1 MSKTMS
7 KTTGSH
13 ISLLDGPAVQRTTN
27 KKVYIGDIIKTIKKH
42 IHITPHNTYNLNFS
56 QS

>member
-1 MSKTMS
+1 MS